1 MSAHAGATLTRM
13 HVPKSWMPCSWQVH
27 RDLATRNVLVSDAD
41 RCLICDSGMSRG
53 VRAELDTGNDAY
65 YVMQHD
71 GRLPVRWL
79 APEAM
84 SMERKKFSEASDVY
98 VGPRLLAFNLRL
110 VFGRLPSREE
120 AHISTCTLGLLQP
133 AGRCCGCRL
142 P

>member
-27 RDLATRNVLVSDAD
+27 RDLAARNVLVSDAD
-41 RCLICDSGMSRG
+41 RCLICDFGMSRG

-84 SMERKKFSEASDVY
+84 SMERKKFSEASDVWSF
-98 VGPRLLAFNLRL
+98 AML
-110 VFGRLPSREE
+110 VVVL
-120 AHISTCTLGLLQP
+120 
-133 AGRCCGCRL
+133 
-142 P
+142 